1 MREILTES
9 GMKIYLDGSYV
20 DDIRFVV
27 SVLPPGWRWE
37 EKRKKFEFKKEWEE
51 EDISLKE
58 SDTVRMAKETNKAMN
73 SIYPFLKFT
82 VETEED
88 FQNGR
93 LPTLD
98 C

>member
-1 MREILTES
+1 MGGLCS
-9 GMKIYLDGSYV
+9 HLFS
-20 DDIRFVV
+20 
-27 SVLPPGWRWE
+27 SPGWRWE
-37 EKRKKFEFKKEWEE
+37 EKSKKFEFKKELEE
-51 EDISLKE
+51 EDISLE
-58 SDTVRMAKETNKAMN
+58 VSDTVRMRMN

-98 C
+98 CEL

>member
-9 GMKIYLDGSYV
+9 GMKINLGHMWMTSGLWSLFFLLV
-20 DDIRFVV
+20 
-27 SVLPPGWRWE
+27 GEWRWE

-82 VETEED
+82 V
-88 FQNGR
+88 
-93 LPTLD
+93 
-98 C
+98 